1 MPVQKLHEGKA
12 LDIYSVST
20 DTRLSLPL
28 ISEGIRAG
36 FPSPAMDFEDI
47 RIDLNQYLIKNPSA
61 TFYGKVR
68 GDSLRNAGIEE
79 GDILIIDKSVE
90 PADGKIA
97 VCFLNGE
104 FTAKRIRIRKNKIWL
119 MPENEKYKPIE
130 VTEENQFIIWG
141 VVTYVI
147 KPL

>member
-1 MPVQKLHEGKA
+1 MPVQKLHEGKT

-20 DTRLSLPL
+20 DTRLPLPL

-97 VCFLNGE
+97 VCFLDGE

>member
-1 MPVQKLHEGKA
+1 MPVQKLHEGKT

-97 VCFLNGE
+97 VCFLDGE

>member
-1 MPVQKLHEGKA
+1 MPVQKLHEGKT

-20 DTRLSLPL
+20 DTRLPLPL

-97 VCFLNGE
+97 VCFLDGE
-104 FTAKRIRIRKNKIWL
+104 FTAKRIRIRNNKIWL

-141 VVTYVI
+141 IVTYVI

>member
-1 MPVQKLHEGKA
+1 MPVQKLHEGKT

-97 VCFLNGE
+97 VCFLDGE

-141 VVTYVI
+141 IVTYVI

>member
-1 MPVQKLHEGKA
+1 MPVQKLHEGKT

-68 GDSLRNAGIEE
+68 GDSLKNAGIEE

-97 VCFLNGE
+97 VCFLDGE

-141 VVTYVI
+141 IVTYVI

>member
-1 MPVQKLHEGKA
+1 MPVQKLHEGKT

-20 DTRLSLPL
+20 DTRLPLPL

-97 VCFLNGE
+97 VCFLDGE
-104 FTAKRIRIRKNKIWL
+104 FTAKRIRIRNNKIWL